1 MKKYELTS
9 ETKVVFGR
17 TLHRIRAL
25 ISFGNVEA
33 GELGGWVEKEEN
45 LDHFGDAWVSCNA
58 RVSGNARVCGDA
70 WVYGDAQVSGNARV
84 SGNAQVFGDAQVSG
98 NARVSGNA
106 QVFGDARVYGDAWV
120 YGDARV
126 SGNARV
132 CGDAQVCGNDTWM
145 TFGPAG
151 SRNDFTTF
159 FACADGGIG
168 VKCGCFHGNLDDFE
182 RKIQAT
188 HGDNM
193 HAKVYRLAIE
203 MAKERIRIPTE
214 MEGQKE

>member
-17 TLHRIRAL
+17 TLHRIQAL

-45 LDHFGDAWVSCNA
+45 LDHP
-58 RVSGNARVCGDA
+58 GN
-70 WVYGDAQVSGNARV
+70 AQVSGNARV
-84 SGNAQVFGDAQVSG
+84 YGNAWVF
-98 NARVSGNA
+98 
-106 QVFGDARVYGDAWV
+106 
-120 YGDARV
+120 GDARV

-132 CGDAQVCGNDTWM
+132 YGDARVFGDEKWM
-145 TFGPAG
+145 IFGPAG

-159 FACADGGIG
+159 FACADGSIC

>member
-17 TLHRIRAL
+17 TLHRIKAL

-45 LDHFGDAWVSCNA
+45 LDHFGDA
-58 RVSGNARVCGDA
+58 
-70 WVYGDAQVSGNARV
+70 QVSGNARV
-84 SGNAQVFGDAQVSG
+84 SGNAQVF
-98 NARVSGNA
+98 
-106 QVFGDARVYGDAWV
+106 
-120 YGDARV
+120 
-126 SGNARV
+126 
-132 CGDAQVCGNDTWM
+132 GDAQVCGNDTWM

-168 VKCGCFHGNLDDFE
+168 VKCGCFHGNLDDFAA
-182 RKIQAT
+182 KVQAT
-188 HGDNM
+188 HGDND
-193 HAKVYRLAIE
+193 HAKVYNAAIE
-203 MAKERIRIPTE
+203 AAKMRICVGE
-214 MEGQKE
+214 KEAAEACL

>member
-45 LDHFGDAWVSCNA
+45 LDHFGDAWVS
-58 RVSGNARVCGDA
+58 GNARVYGDA
-70 WVYGDAQVSGNARV
+70 WVY
-84 SGNAQVFGDAQVSG
+84 GDAQVSG

-120 YGDARV
+120 
-126 SGNARV
+126 SGNAQVFGHARV
-132 CGDAQVCGNDTWM
+132 CNDEEWM
-145 TFGPAG
+145 VFGPAG

-159 FACADGGIG
+159 FACADGSIG
-168 VKCGCFHGNLDDFE
+168 VKCGCFYGSLDEFAE
-182 RKIQAT
+182 TVRKT
-188 HGDNM
+188 HGDNI
-193 HAKVYRLAIE
+193 HAKVYRAAIE
-203 MAKERIRIPTE
+203 AAKMRIHVGAKEAA
-214 MEGQKE
+214 KV

>member
-17 TLHRIRAL
+17 TLHRIKAL

-45 LDHFGDAWVSCNA
+45 LDHSDNAWVYD
-58 RVSGNARVCGDA
+58 NARVCGNA
-70 WVYGDAQVSGNARV
+70 EVYDNAE
-84 SGNAQVFGDAQVSG
+84 
-98 NARVSGNA
+98 
-106 QVFGDARVYGDAWV
+106 VY
-120 YGDARV
+120 
-126 SGNARV
+126 GNARV

-159 FACADGGIG
+159 FACADGSIG
-168 VKCGCFHGNLDDFE
+168 VKCGCFCGNLDDFA
-182 RKIQAT
+182 KKVQAT
-188 HGDNM
+188 HGDND
-193 HAKVYRLAIE
+193 HAKIYKAAIE
-203 MAKERIRIPTE
+203 VAKLRIRVGE
-214 MEGQKE
+214 VNVQ

>member
-45 LDHFGDAWVSCNA
+45 LDHFGDAWVSGNAQVFGDA
-58 RVSGNARVCGDA
+58 RVYGDA

-84 SGNAQVFGDAQVSG
+84 SGNAQVFGDARVSG
-98 NARVSGNA
+98 NARVYGNA
-106 QVFGDARVYGDAWV
+106 QVFGDAQ
-120 YGDARV
+120 V

-132 CGDAQVCGNDTWM
+132 CNDEEWM
-145 TFGPAG
+145 VFGPAG

-159 FACADGGIG
+159 FACADGSIG
-168 VKCGCFHGNLDDFE
+168 VKCGCFYGNLDDFA
-182 RKIQAT
+182 KKVQAT
-188 HGDNM
+188 HGDND
-193 HAKVYRLAIE
+193 HAKIYKAAIE
-203 MAKERIRIPTE
+203 VAKLRIRVGE
-214 MEGQKE
+214 VNVQ